1 VIVPQRSATVPVG
14 FACVPAAN
22 FAGTAVQT
30 SYASSCGP
38 VPRRQERASL
48 PVRGC
53 PASELRAL
61 RAEAERLCQSAQG
74 AARQKEELPHLVAEL
89 RRVLNENRTMN
100 DRLEERKRLLAQAAD
115 LQTQAARKS
124 TLDSARDLFKSM
136 LAVPAND
143 VNSFGKGSENVPP
156 EALFSSVKYALRQS

>member
-1 VIVPQRSATVPVG
+1 MRLAWAPDAR
-14 FACVPAAN
+14 AAWRC
-22 FAGTAVQT
+22 
-30 SYASSCGP
+30 S
-38 VPRRQERASL
+38 
-48 PVRGC
+48 
-53 PASELRAL
+53 
-61 RAEAERLCQSAQG
+61 AERG
-74 AARQKEELPHLVAEL
+74 AAYLVAEL